1 MEIPKVRFG
10 TWNLRGNEC
19 ISIVEKT
26 IKIGI
31 RKINKF

>member
-19 ISIVEKT
+19 ISIVEKA
-26 IKIGI
+26 
-31 RKINKF
+31 INWY